1 MAQIAVSPLF
11 LKDVIFSVGSDS
23 YEKHVSNVTF
33 TPSTSPQ
40 TWRGLNPDATF
51 TNVGS
56 ASWTVDIEYAQ
67 DWTTTNSLSAYLFA
81 NQGETKAVSF
91 TPTNG
96 VGPSFEVD
104 VIIVAGAIGGAVDS
118 YGAAT
123 VSLPVQGQPVLVPAA

>member
-1 MAQIAVSPLF
+1 MTQIAVAPLF
-11 LKDVIFSVGSDS
+11 LKDVIFTVGTDD

-40 TWRGLNPDATF
+40 TWKGLNPDATF

-56 ASWTVDIEYAQ
+56 ATWTVDLEYAQ

-81 NQGETKAVSF
+81 NQGETKTVEFA
-91 TPTNG
+91 PQNG
-96 VGPSFEVD
+96 VGPSFTAS
-104 VIIVAGAIGGAVDS
+104 VIIVAGAIGGAVDT

-123 VSLPVQGQPVLVPAA
+123 VSLPLQGQPTLVPAA